1 MTEDEV
7 KDTAQKVERQSV
19 DVNLQYGVNS
29 RELETQKQYMTPAPK
44 SRKYEEEESLLDF
57 DKINDRYQSSEL
69 TDRTKAV
76 DLRGYFG
83 NTYKTDPQLQGLG
96 AYSAA

>member
-1 MTEDEV
+1 
-7 KDTAQKVERQSV
+7 
-19 DVNLQYGVNS
+19 
-29 RELETQKQYMTPAPK
+29 MTPAPK
-44 SRKYEEEESLLDF
+44 SRKYEEEEENLLDF

-69 TDRTKAV
+69 TDRTRAV

-96 AYSAA
+96 AYSAAQILNHKLGGSSSKRERASSSR